1 MDTYETGLRCQ
12 DVNSGLRT
20 FDASSPSFIPL
31 KKTRLVG
38 MAADLAALLRDIPI
52 VSNISALEGVAAA
65 ELDIPPL
72 SFDAVL
78 EALESVEFV
87 ELTRK
92 RNGEVSGLTTTV
104 PTYRSAYETLG
115 KNWQERQPTQLEME
129 IVAVV
134 NRLAQGPLTIES
146 LPSVTGIDKGDISQV
161 VGLGNQAQLIQS
173 MTTADGTILYSPYT
187 AFENPALLGQLVGQH
202 GSDRLLSEF
211 DSLRNHQG
219 LPVRQENHPL
229 LYEAVGRGLLL
240 APSVEL
246 PNGGYQPFAT
256 LPYTLD
262 RDLLLGK
269 KPVLEKA
276 LAVVACIRC
285 GEHFGGYSDLP
296 SAYAAINRLLRDGE
310 LNPHSSSRRQYRLM
324 RDKGI
329 IRYGEDPLPGGRWVV
344 PTLIDTADNRRALEI
359 ARDLIMEGESMAG
372 RDARSARDALSEDGS
387 YKTPMKTVALQKPRI
402 QVPESE
408 YSDIIAAVMGYGTA

>member
-20 FDASSPSFIPL
+20 FDASSPSFTPL

-52 VSNISALEGVAAA
+52 VSNVTALEGVAAA
-65 ELDIPPL
+65 ELDIPPI

-78 EALESVEFV
+78 EALEAVEFV
-87 ELTRK
+87 DLTRK
-92 RNGEVSGLTTTV
+92 RNGEVTGLTTTI
-104 PTYRSAYETLG
+104 PTYRNSYETLG
-115 KNWQERQPTQLEME
+115 RSWHERDPTQLEAE

-134 NRLAQGPLTIES
+134 HQLAQGPLTIES
-146 LPSVTGIDKGDISQV
+146 LPDTIGIDRSDISQV
-161 VGLGNQAQLIQS
+161 VQLGNQAQLIQS
-173 MTTADGTILYSPYT
+173 MNTADGTILYSPFT
-187 AFENPALLGQLVGQH
+187 AFENPALLGDLIGQH
-202 GSDRLLSEF
+202 GSDRLLTEF
-211 DSLRNHQG
+211 DALRKHQG
-219 LPVRQENHPL
+219 LPVKPENHPL
-229 LYEAVGRGLLL
+229 LVEAVGRGLLL

-246 PNGGYQPFAT
+246 PDGGYQPFAT
-256 LPYTLD
+256 LPYSLD
-262 RDLLLGK
+262 KDLLLGE
-269 KPVLEKA
+269 KPILEKA
-276 LAVVACIRC
+276 LAIVACIRC

-324 RDKGI
+324 RDRGI
-329 IRYGEDPLPGGRWVV
+329 IRYGDDPLPGGRWVV
-344 PTLIDTADNRRALEI
+344 PTLINTQENRRALEI

-372 RDARSARDALSEDGS
+372 RDAKSARDALSEDGS

-402 QVPESE
+402 TVPESE
-408 YSDIIAAVMGYGTA
+408 YADIIAAVMGYGVT